1 LSDDRRAIDVARDH
15 DVLPHTSLW
24 VHTTARL
31 MARSWWR
38 PAGSSAKLW
47 KKLGGNDP
55 FLPPKPERKML
66 EEHRQ
71 VSAAG
76 RFVRID
82 KHEKKK
88 NPGLPG
94 PKKQERQENVP
105 DWVVKLREQAQ
116 GRAAQGKKPLQVHT
130 PAAIAK
136 APTVRP
142 ASKRNPER
150 PPPQAPPTSAP
161 KRASK
166 SGRLLP
172 QRPRHSSTHTGAPG
186 RPPLLRN
193 HQPDT
198 AAAKPFADVDALTD
212 RRPPLIR
219 PDSSAGRGGPIKR
232 GLAPPGGAPPL
243 IRPGEGRAKQQ
254 RGRPQSSRPKTD
266 RPKTPPGGAPPLV
279 RDFQP
284 QTGLVDPFSQRFGA
298 ADAKPRQAQRLRRD
312 APPPGG
318 APPMIRDGKQVN
330 TPGTITPTHD
340 SKPSPP
346 SATSDDP
353 FDGLLGNSTG
363 RTRRTGRAKPE
374 AGEPDAPRRR
384 RPVIGGPPPGGSV
397 PLNRQ
402 AAPVSSP
409 TMAGKQAPTPLN
421 SPGRPT
427 EPKKAAPSAPT
438 KRSSDPFDGLMG
450 SSEGGG
456 RLKAPKKAEA
466 PKRRR
471 PVIGG
476 PPPGG
481 SVPLNRDAAPVS
493 STTMAGKAP
502 PPPRNSPG
510 RPADAPKKPP
520 VSTKPSAR
528 VKPTAPEPPTPKK
541 STKPKK
547 STPPKK
553 STQPKTPVKPP
564 SSGGG
569 GMDDLFGGGPQ
580 EGRVRLGRAKK
591 PKAGEDSD

>member
-1 LSDDRRAIDVARDH
+1 MSDDRRAKDVVRDN
-15 DVLPHTSLW
+15 DVLPHDTPW
-24 VHTTARL
+24 KHTTVRL
-31 MARSWWR
+31 MARYWRR

-47 KKLGGNDP
+47 KKVGGDDP

-82 KHEKKK
+82 KYERKK

-105 DWVVKLREQAQ
+105 DWVVKLREKAQ
-116 GRAAQGKKPLQVHT
+116 DRAAKGKKPLQVHT
-130 PAAIAK
+130 PSALAK

-150 PPPQAPPTSAP
+150 PPAQAPPKSAP
-161 KRASK
+161 KRVSK

-172 QRPRHSSTHTGAPG
+172 QRPNKSTSNTGAPG
-186 RPPLLRN
+186 RPPLLRD
-193 HQPDT
+193 HKPDT
-198 AAAKPFADVDALTD
+198 ATAKPFADVDGPPD

-219 PDSSAGRGGPIKR
+219 PEASSGRRPIKR
-232 GLAPPGGAPPL
+232 GVAPPGGAPPL
-243 IRPGEGRAKQQ
+243 IRPGESKADQ
-254 RGRPQSSRPKTD
+254 RRRRPQRSRPKTD

-284 QTGLVDPFSQRFGA
+284 QTGPVDPFTQRFGA
-298 ADAKPRQAQRLRRD
+298 ADAKPRQAQRMRRD
-312 APPPGG
+312 AAPPGG
-318 APPMIRDGKQVN
+318 APPLIRDGKQVN
-330 TPGTITPTHD
+330 TPEAHVPPTSSGD
-340 SKPSPP
+340 S
-346 SATSDDP
+346 
-353 FDGLLGNSTG
+353 FDALMSGGPG
-363 RTRRTGRAKPE
+363 RTRLKGRAK
-374 AGEPDAPRRR
+374 APAEDTAPKRR

-402 AAPVSSP
+402 AAPISSP
-409 TMAGKQAPTPLN
+409 TVAGKEAPAPLN

-427 EPKKAAPSAPT
+427 PPEQKPPISGKVPSKT
-438 KRSSDPFDGLMG
+438 SSDPFDSLMG
-450 SSEGGG
+450 SSEGRT
-456 RLKAPKKAEA
+456 RLRSPKKTGPTEA

-481 SVPLNRDAAPVS
+481 SVPLNRAAAPVS
-493 STTMAGKAP
+493 SPTTAGKAP

-510 RPADAPKKPP
+510 RPQAPPQPP
-520 VSTKPSAR
+520 A
-528 VKPTAPEPPTPKK
+528 EPPPRVN
-541 STKPKK
+541 
-547 STPPKK
+547 PPM
-553 STQPKTPVKPP
+553 PVGPKPP

-569 GMDDLFGGGPQ
+569 GMDDLFGGAQ

-591 PKAGEDSD
+591 PKSID

>member
-1 LSDDRRAIDVARDH
+1 MSDDRRARDVVRDK
-15 DVLPHTSLW
+15 DVLPHAPLW
-24 VHTTARL
+24 KETTARL
-31 MARSWWR
+31 MARYWRR

-47 KKLGGNDP
+47 KKVGGNDP

-82 KHEKKK
+82 KYEKKK

-105 DWVVKLREQAQ
+105 DWVLKLREKAQ

-130 PAAIAK
+130 PAAIAP

-150 PPPQAPPTSAP
+150 PPLQAPPASAP
-161 KRASK
+161 KRVSK

-172 QRPRHSSTHTGAPG
+172 QRPHKAASNTGAPG
-186 RPPLLRN
+186 RPPLLRD

-198 AAAKPFADVDALTD
+198 AAAKPFADVDGPID
-212 RRPPLIR
+212 RSPPLIR
-219 PDSSAGRGGPIKR
+219 PDASGGRRGPIKR
-232 GLAPPGGAPPL
+232 GVAPPGGAPPL
-243 IRPGEGRAKQQ
+243 IRPGEGRSKQK
-254 RGRPQSSRPKTD
+254 RGRPQRSRPKTD
-266 RPKTPPGGAPPLV
+266 RPKTPPGGAPPLK

-284 QTGLVDPFSQRFGA
+284 QTGPVDPFSQRFGA
-298 ADAKPRQAQRLRRD
+298 ADAKPRQAQRMRRD
-312 APPPGG
+312 VAPPGG
-318 APPMIRDGKQVN
+318 APPLIRDGHQVN
-330 TPGTITPTHD
+330 TPDPSAASPTPDTP
-340 SKPSPP
+340 KPSAPGAPP
-346 SATSDDP
+346 GDP
-353 FDGLLGNSTG
+353 FDALMGSSQG
-363 RTRRTGRAKPE
+363 RTRLKGRAKPDADKPE
-374 AGEPDAPRRR
+374 APKRR
-384 RPVIGGPPPGGSV
+384 RPVIGGPPPGGVV

-409 TMAGKQAPTPLN
+409 TIAGKKAPEPLN
-421 SPGRPT
+421 STGRPT
-427 EPKKAAPSAPT
+427 APDKT
-438 KRSSDPFDGLMG
+438 
-450 SSEGGG
+450 
-456 RLKAPKKAEA
+456 EA

-493 STTMAGKAP
+493 SSTMATRAP
-502 PPPRNSPG
+502 PAPRNSPG
-510 RPADAPKKPP
+510 RPVDPTKVPP
-520 VSTKPSAR
+520 VAKQAPIR
-528 VKPTAPEPPTPKK
+528 VKPTEPKPTEPPKR
-541 STKPKK
+541 
-547 STPPKK
+547 
-553 STQPKTPVKPP
+553 KTPVKPP
-564 SSGGG
+564 SSGG

-591 PKAGEDSD
+591 PKADVE